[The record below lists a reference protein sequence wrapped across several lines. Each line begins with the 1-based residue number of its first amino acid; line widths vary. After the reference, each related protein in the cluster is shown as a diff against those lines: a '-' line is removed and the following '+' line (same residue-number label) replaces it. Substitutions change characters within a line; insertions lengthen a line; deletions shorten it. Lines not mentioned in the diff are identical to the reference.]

1 MVHLD
6 REIKGQK
13 GRIHCRQSPLRHLNE
28 GSNSVKYLPSA
39 GETFLVSGKKKC
51 FPAEI
56 WQTNC
61 TERAFFGRV
70 PLRENKIT

>member
-39 GETFLVSGKKKC
+39 GETFLVSGKKNVFLLKSGKLTAQRGH
-51 FPAEI
+51 FLAE
-56 WQTNC
+56 
-61 TERAFFGRV
+61 F
-70 PLRENKIT
+70 L